1 MRTIERAESC
11 WVRVQVYHIY
21 IICFFAWNLWRASN
35 VLTEGKIIIIE
46 LFWRSRSLALGFVKR
61 VGSIFFPLLWKASM
75 CLRVSCA
82 HIQVLLW
89 RVFVGAGACHHGL
102 CINRTDNALD
112 KWGSW
117 AFQNISNLSFRCFP
131 EPTTYM
137 YLQQSNIDGY
147 SAGSILRCCL
157 DLKTQP
163 SHAFLIIPLLFHLW
177 IIHEVIFVLLLLWT
191 IMNFWNP
198 GSNCD
203 VTTSLLS
210 ARSPCSLCWSCFESA
225 DQSQARC
232 WTIAEI

>member
-1 MRTIERAESC
+1 MK
-11 WVRVQVYHIY
+11 
-21 IICFFAWNLWRASN
+21 
-35 VLTEGKIIIIE
+35 EGKIIIIE
-46 LFWRSRSLALGFVKR
+46 LFWRSRSFGFRETSWLHIFPSALKGLHVPAR
-61 VGSIFFPLLWKASM
+61 LL
-75 CLRVSCA
+75 RT
-82 HIQVLLW
+82 HP
-89 RVFVGAGACHHGL
+89 GALVTGICWGGGMSSWSL
-102 CINRTDNALD
+102 YQQDWNALD

-117 AFQNISNLSFRCFP
+117 VFQNISNLSFRCFP

-163 SHAFLIIPLLFHLW
+163 SHAFLIITLLFHLW
-177 IIHEVIFVLLLLWT
+177 IIHEVIFLLLLLWT